1 MILIDIRFA
10 QIVRFINGSASRVFR
25 FRSLIARCRW
35 IFMFHLSLRTIN
47 KSNVTSTRNK
57 RLKRDNDRRTDYTQ
71 TAEITVIVVYAH
83 NRLWINIS
91 SMIKYMYIISRYV
104 HDFIREKNLLF
115 VLLKILLK
123 SFVSMWSG
131 LLNHTRFFLFAFGN
145 VFAFLQE
152 RNLFFGGK
160 NKRGIFYYARG
171 A

>member
-1 MILIDIRFA
+1 
-10 QIVRFINGSASRVFR
+10 
-25 FRSLIARCRW
+25 
-35 IFMFHLSLRTIN
+35 MFHLSLRTIN

-91 SMIKYMYIISRYV
+91 SMIKYMYIISRYL